1 MKRITTLLT
10 ALLLTVAFLTGTNA
24 QISSKN
30 LDDTN
35 NTPNENAKIT
45 NTAIA
50 KYSMIEKN
58 YLNGLSSDNLG
69 IRKSAAFFLGEM
81 KSSKAVVPLMNI
93 LRTEKDESLRIM
105 AAWSLI
111 KIRDYRGINL
121 VKHVSENCDCQ
132 SVKCL
137 CDFFYTH
144 HSMAETG
151 GLNFEQ
157 FDK

>member
-10 ALLLTVAFLTGTNA
+10 ALLLTVAFITSTNA
-24 QISSKN
+24 QISSNN
-30 LDDTN
+30 LEETN
-35 NTPNENAKIT
+35 YTPAERGNIT

-50 KYSMIEKN
+50 KYSMIENN
-58 YLNGLSSDNLG
+58 YLRGLSSDNLG
-69 IRKSAAFFLGEM
+69 VRKSAAFFLGEM

-93 LRTEKDESLRIM
+93 LKTEKDEPLRII

-111 KIRDYRGINL
+111 KIGDFRGINL
-121 VKHVSENCDCQ
+121 VKHVSENCDCH

-144 HSMAETG
+144 HSMSETG
-151 GLNFEQ
+151 GLNFGQ